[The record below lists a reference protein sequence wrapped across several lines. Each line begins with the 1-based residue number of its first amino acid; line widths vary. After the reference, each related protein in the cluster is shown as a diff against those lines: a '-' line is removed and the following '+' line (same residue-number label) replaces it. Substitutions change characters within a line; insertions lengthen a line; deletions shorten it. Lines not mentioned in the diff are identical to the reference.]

1 MKSQG
6 LQCKDKASLAW
17 EGKGKWQL
25 VKGIYSLHLGGKCS
39 GMGALMGLK
48 LILGYIQC
56 W

>member
-25 VKGIYSLHLGGKCS
+25 VNEFTHY
-39 GMGALMGLK
+39 
-48 LILGYIQC
+48 ILGENVVE
-56 W
+56 WGP